1 MMIAKSYKR
10 CSYYLVFTISL
21 GLHGVASS
29 SETKA
34 VSSEA
39 KVTELPNPKT
49 VPPKPLPPVKAKES
63 KPVQVKGS
71 AAAAGTESA
80 KITKPQ
86 GGNGKSEAGVTLPA
100 MSADKTP
107 VPEAIPQPAAAP
119 APESEEACPST
130 AAPAPEW
137 DRSETYKG
145 TPFQSGEESR
155 YMLKYGLLK
164 VHVGYGFLRVLAP
177 TKYNTPVSRKEG
189 AVVSE
194 GRWHRVFSAEAY
206 TGDWY
211 RMIFAGHDKM
221 QASARP
227 WDFGVTKFYI
237 SQNEEKPFV
246 RRFHAEKWL
255 DFDHV
260 SCNVHERTLDH
271 KKKKESLGDYFL
283 QPAALDALSALFKLR
298 TYTWELNKTERILVY
313 TSEKNWWLEAT
324 PIAEENIKTVAGN
337 FRAHKLEVKTYLGKE
352 LQQRGKLFVWIA
364 ADHPQRPMIRVEG
377 EVTFGSIYLEL
388 DRFIPGAA

>member
-10 CSYYLVFTISL
+10 CSYYLVFMMAL
-21 GLHGVASS
+21 GLHEVASS
-29 SETKA
+29 SETKIGP
-34 VSSEA
+34 SEA
-39 KVTELPNPKT
+39 KVTESASPKT
-49 VPPKPLPPVKAKES
+49 VPPKPLPSVKAEKS
-63 KPVQVKGS
+63 KPVKTHQPAAS
-71 AAAAGTESA
+71 AAAESA
-80 KITKPQ
+80 KKT
-86 GGNGKSEAGVTLPA
+86 EAAVETPKGAVAASLPA
-100 MSADKTP
+100 AL
-107 VPEAIPQPAAAP
+107 PEAVPPAVLAVP
-119 APESEEACPST
+119 PPGVSEPGEGCPTT
-130 AAPAPEW
+130 AIPAPEW

-145 TPFQSGEESR
+145 MPFQSGEESR
-155 YMLKYGLLK
+155 YILKYGLLK
-164 VHVGYGFLRVLAP
+164 VHVGYGFLRVLPPA
-177 TKYNTPVSRKEG
+177 KYSTSVSRKE
-189 AVVSE
+189 ALVVSE

-211 RMIFAGHDKM
+211 KMIFAGHDKM
-221 QASARP
+221 QAYARP

-260 SCNVHERTLDH
+260 ACNVHERTLDH
-271 KKKKESLGDYFL
+271 KKKKESLADHFL

-298 TYTWELNKTERILVY
+298 TYTWQLNKTERILVY

-324 PIAEENIKTVAGN
+324 PIAEENVTTVAGD

-377 EVTFGSIYLEL
+377 VVTFGSVYLEL
-388 DRFIPGAA
+388 DRFTAGAS